1 MIDADLSR
9 KVINGRVS
17 RIKRMFRWAS
27 KKRFVPPETYHG
39 LKAVE
44 GLLLGR
50 SKARETERVK
60 PAAEAHVKAVLP
72 YLTPQVRAMV
82 RVQDLTGMRP
92 QEIRN
97 LRLCDL
103 EMSSDIWV
111 YTPYTH
117 KTEHYGH
124 VRRVAIGPKAKAI
137 LGPFLRPET
146 PERYVFS
153 PREAVEAVRAERRRR
168 RKTSRTPS
176 ERARR
181 RKTNGKRRPGI
192 QYTKSSYENAI
203 DRACK
208 KAGVPHWTPNQL
220 RHSCA
225 TRVRRKYGI
234 EGAAAVL
241 GNSLGMVAEVY
252 AEANFQLAID
262 IMRAMGCRR
271 TAA

>member
-27 KKRFVPPETYHG
+27 KKRFVPPVTYHG

-50 SKARETERVK
+50 SNARETGTIK

-72 YLTPQVRAMV
+72 YVTPQVRAMIQ
-82 RVQDLTGMRP
+82 VQDLTGMRP

-103 EMSSDIWV
+103 DISGDIWV

-137 LGPFLRPET
+137 LGSFLKPET
-146 PERYVFS
+146 LEQHVFS
-153 PREAVEAVRAERRRR
+153 PKEAVEALRAERRRM

-176 ERARR
+176 ER
-181 RKTNGKRRPGI
+181 K
-192 QYTKSSYENAI
+192 
-203 DRACK
+203 
-208 KAGVPHWTPNQL
+208 
-220 RHSCA
+220 
-225 TRVRRKYGI
+225 
-234 EGAAAVL
+234 
-241 GNSLGMVAEVY
+241 
-252 AEANFQLAID
+252 
-262 IMRAMGCRR
+262 
-271 TAA
+271 